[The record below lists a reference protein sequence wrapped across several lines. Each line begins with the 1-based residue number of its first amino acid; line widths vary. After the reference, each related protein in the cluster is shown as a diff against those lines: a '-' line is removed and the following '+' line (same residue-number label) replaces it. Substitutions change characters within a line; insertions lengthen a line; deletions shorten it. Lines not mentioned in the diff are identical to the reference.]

1 MPGHEGTEQD
11 ILNQGGADAPQAQV
25 FSRRDLLAWSAGI
38 GGLAALAPLEAAAAP
53 HRYRNARASA
63 AAARQN
69 GRAQPMPHE
78 IAFPAQYQP
87 GTIIV
92 SLGRRRLFLTS
103 GPGRAIVY
111 PVAVGKAGR
120 SWQGWARVDGKHV
133 NPAWSP
139 PAVVRASV
147 RGLPDIIPGGAPN
160 NPMGPRAL
168 TLDRHEIAIHGTTR
182 SMRRSIGS
190 AASFGC
196 IRMYN
201 EDIVDLF
208 DRVRVGT
215 PVLSIA

>member
-1 MPGHEGTEQD
+1 MPVFDEEHSEFLEDETGAGE
-11 ILNQGGADAPQAQV
+11 QGGG
-25 FSRRDLLAWSAGI
+25 FSRRSLLTLGAGL
-38 GGLAALAPLEAAAAP
+38 GAAALLPLEAAAAP
-53 HRYRNARASA
+53 RRRRAA
-63 AAARQN
+63 QGRVP
-69 GRAQPMPHE
+69 GRAQPVPHE
-78 IAFPAQYQP
+78 VAFPSQYPQ
-87 GTIIV
+87 G
-92 SLGRRRLFLTS
+92 SLVISLRQRRLFLS
-103 GPGRAIVY
+103 NAPGRAIVY
-111 PVAVGKAGR
+111 PVAVGRAGKA
-120 SWQGWARVDGKHV
+120 WQGWARIDGKHV

-139 PAVVRASV
+139 PAVVRAAV
-147 RGLPDIIPGGAPN
+147 RGLPDVIPGGAPN

-182 SMRRSIGS
+182 SMRGSIGT